1 MYRGYAIHELRF
13 VNFAGSSNPDEI
25 RGGIVRR
32 LRRTLTFLASALT
45 LTAGMSL
52 AVANPAAAYSPGR
65 SIAYR
70 PVYSVGADGWSWH
83 CGYAGWRSG
92 AKVSW
97 TCRLYEIYLD
107 DGGWENVTIAVHK
120 GSWTPGSS
128 SHTTPTWVRKL
139 TIGDGEL
146 CVEAYAL
153 SVDGGATNRVCAS

>member
-1 MYRGYAIHELRF
+1 MRSMNR
-13 VNFAGSSNPDEI
+13 SSLASPGRHSRRDTGGNRAKTTANLDVPGQRAHADDGDHA
-25 RGGIVRR
+25 RGGEPGR
-32 LRRTLTFLASALT
+32 
-45 LTAGMSL
+45 
-52 AVANPAAAYSPGR
+52 AYSPGR

-107 DGGWENVTIAVHK
+107 EGGWENKTITVHK

-128 SHTTPTWVRKL
+128 SYTTPTWVHKV